1 MRRRSEGVKGAD
13 QRTPLAMFFNG
24 DNESLGELADE
35 MAKAM
40 ARARSAARSAEQCAL
55 AGKEPGDATEN
66 TRHYGVRSQLRH

>member
-13 QRTPLAMFFNG
+13 QRTPLTMFFNG

-40 ARARSAARSAEQCAL
+40 ARARSAEHSAL